1 MIMGR
6 GSNKESSPVTRVKM
20 PYKPRDEMLAVVRE
34 MSGGSR
40 LKALCEDGKTR
51 MIRIR
56 GRLKKK
62 MWVRPLDY
70 IIIRKWTVQADRKA
84 DLIYRYTKSELNF
97 LLRKGLIPE
106 ILQGVR

>member
-1 MIMGR
+1 MGR
-6 GSNKESSPVTRVKM
+6 GSNDTPSVVTKVKM
-20 PYKPRDEMLAVVRE
+20 PYKPREEMFAVVRE

-62 MWVRPLDY
+62 MWARPLDY
-70 IIIRKWTVQADRKA
+70 IIIKKWVVQADRKA

-106 ILQGVR
+106 ILQGVQ